1 MKCIVP
7 QNCFEVWVN
16 VFCPL
21 GMGQGLNLQSEFSGL
36 NAKKITASLRENER
50 EDFVRL
56 TSKELVY

>member
-1 MKCIVP
+1 
-7 QNCFEVWVN
+7 VN

>member
-1 MKCIVP
+1 
-7 QNCFEVWVN
+7 VN

-21 GMGQGLNLQSEFSGL
+21 GMGQGFNLQSEFSGL